1 MLVKDEKPRARAF
14 TMQPQ
19 AKEVTLESL
28 LVEDCAISTSS
39 TVASRDAVL
48 RAGLF
53 DENFRRCED
62 FDLWLRMA
70 FAGARM
76 AFHSDAQVYHR
87 ISSTGLSANRWEM
100 KRDRIRV
107 YQKIG
112 TTLPV
117 TETQK
122 RVINEMVA
130 KTEAECDVEA
140 LKGALEMGD
149 YDTAVKAADR
159 ASSVAKNWKVRL
171 SLA

>member
-28 LVEDCAISTSS
+28 LGEDCAISTSS
-39 TVASRDAVL
+39 TVASRDAIL

-117 TETQK
+117 TENQNQ
-122 RVINEMVA
+122 VINDMIA
-130 KTEAECDVEA
+130 KTEADGDVEA
-140 LKGALEMGD
+140 LDGSLEMSD
-149 YDTAVKAADR
+149 YVAAFTGSDR
-159 ASSVAKNWKVRL
+159 A
-171 SLA
+171 